1 MKKRSVV
8 IAGHATS
15 LSLEV
20 EFYDALERLA
30 KQRNMSVAALIKQI
44 DFSRNGN
51 LSSAVRVFILKALEE
66 NIQNQNT
73 EKNTISSK
81 DGK

>member
-20 EFYDALERLA
+20 EFYDVLERLA

-66 NIQNQNT
+66 NIQNQNA

>member
-66 NIQNQNT
+66 NIQNQNA